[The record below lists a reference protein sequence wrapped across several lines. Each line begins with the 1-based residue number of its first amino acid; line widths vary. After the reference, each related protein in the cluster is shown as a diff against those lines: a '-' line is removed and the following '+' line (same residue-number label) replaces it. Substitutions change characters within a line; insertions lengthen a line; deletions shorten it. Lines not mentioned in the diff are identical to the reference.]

1 MIDQYGLYG
10 EGQGPRSVL
19 EEAFEGVVIG
29 KVTKKK
35 LQLNA
40 SWEYKLDPEEVI
52 KYGGITLIISEN
64 MQKKWLCKRKMYDGK
79 GQGRLKSNE
88 LLIKLSDCMY
98 EVC

>member
-29 KVTKKK
+29 KVTKKKK

-64 MQKKWLCKRKMYDGK
+64 MQKNDSVREKCMMEKGRDG
-79 GQGRLKSNE
+79 
-88 LLIKLSDCMY
+88 
-98 EVC
+98 

>member
-35 LQLNA
+35 KAAAQ
-40 SWEYKLDPEEVI
+40 
-52 KYGGITLIISEN
+52 
-64 MQKKWLCKRKMYDGK
+64 R
-79 GQGRLKSNE
+79 E
-88 LLIKLSDCMY
+88 LRIQAWSRGSD
-98 EVC
+98 